1 MMKLYYAPGACSLS
15 PHISLHEAGADFEIV
30 RVDTKTHRTETG
42 ADYKA
47 VNPKGYVP
55 ALVLESGEVVTEGAA
70 VVQYIADRFP
80 AAKLAPEN
88 GTLARTRLQE
98 QLNFISSELHKAFSP
113 LFDPTASP
121 DAKEAATLQVAKRL
135 THVESLLADGR
146 PYLLGEVFSV
156 ADAYLFTVV
165 NWSSGTGIALMQ
177 WPHLAAYMQRIGT
190 RPAVRSAMRA
200 EGLVAA

>member
-1 MMKLYYAPGACSLS
+1 MKLYYAPGACSLS

-42 ADYKA
+42 SDYKA

-55 ALVLESGEVVTEGAA
+55 ALVLEGGEVVTEGAA

-98 QLNFISSELHKAFSP
+98 QLNFIASELHKAFSP
-113 LFDPTASP
+113 LFNPNASAE
-121 DAKEAATLQVAKRL
+121 AKEAATLQVAKRFS
-135 THVESLLADGR
+135 HVESLFADGR
-146 PYLLGEVFSV
+146 PYLLGEDFSV

-165 NWSSGTGIALMQ
+165 NWSGATGIALTQ
-177 WPHLAAYMQRIGT
+177 WPHLAAYMQRIGA
-190 RPAVRSAMRA
+190 RPAVRSAMQA